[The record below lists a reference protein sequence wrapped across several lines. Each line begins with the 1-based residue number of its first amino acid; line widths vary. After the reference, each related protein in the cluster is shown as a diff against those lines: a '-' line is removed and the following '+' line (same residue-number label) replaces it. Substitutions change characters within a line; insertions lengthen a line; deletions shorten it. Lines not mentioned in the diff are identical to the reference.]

1 MTLEPLRRIVRFAV
15 MICCAIMLLTI
26 FVAVV
31 LRYVFSIG
39 IALSEDLPRYLMV
52 VVTFLGAAVALDTQS
67 HIRIGL
73 FTNELS
79 PRNRIRLEFIA
90 HFLVLAFLFIVMI
103 EGIRVLPVQWK
114 SDIPT
119 MSGVTLFWFYLGIP
133 VGCALMMIFLVP
145 QIVSTYREFRSQNFP
160 DPQPSKNSLFGLG
173 FIGLF
178 LIGLILSLISYY
190 RGSSIAVFYILASC
204 FAFTVSIGMP
214 VAICLGTTGVFFFLL
229 SKDLSLRAI
238 PTLLFGGIS
247 PFALTA
253 ITAFI
258 FMGLLVEKGGAVE
271 SLVRFANTIVGR
283 VRGGLAHTNVVAN
296 MFMAGISGA
305 ALADCAA
312 IGSILI
318 PAMKEAGYDQKF
330 SVVVTVAASLVGPII
345 PPSVAMIIYAYAAG
359 GTVTIGGL
367 FMSGV
372 IPGVSLGLGMMVLNH
387 FYAHRRHYPV
397 NEEAFSLREFFI
409 RGRRAFWG
417 LMIPAIILGGILLGV
432 FTPTEAG
439 AVAAAYGLFLG
450 VLITRKLTWQGFQV
464 CLLEASKISGVI
476 FLMLGSAKIISYILT
491 LYEAPVKMAAIL
503 QGMTSS
509 PFVFMFLVIS
519 LITLLGF
526 VLEGVAI
533 MIMMIPVLA
542 PVAKLYGIEP
552 HHFGLVVVMAIQLAL
567 LTPPVALGL
576 FVACGIAKTTVEEV
590 VSDVWPYLFLL
601 YGMIIAMA
609 CFPGLTLWL
618 PRLFGYIR

>member
-1 MTLEPLRRIVRFAV
+1 MILNYLRKLTQFLV
-15 MICCAIMLLTI
+15 MACCGVMVLTI
-26 FVAVV
+26 FVGVV
-31 LRYVFSIG
+31 LRYGFSIG
-39 IALSEDLPRYLMV
+39 IPLSEDLPRYLMV
-52 VVTFLGAAVALDTQS
+52 IVTFLGGAVALDTKG
-67 HIRIGL
+67 HINITL
-73 FTNELS
+73 FTSKLS
-79 PRNRIRLEFIA
+79 RRNQLRLELTSQF
-90 HFLVLAFLFIVMI
+90 FVLFFLFIVMI

-114 SDIPT
+114 SEIPT
-119 MSGVTLFWFYLGIP
+119 MTGVTLFWFYLGIP
-133 VGCALMMIFLVP
+133 VGCALMAIFLTP
-145 QIVSTYREFRSQNFP
+145 QIVSNLREFRSQNP
-160 DPQPSKNSLFGLG
+160 LDPGPSKNSIFSIA

-178 LIGLILSLISYY
+178 MIALIFSLISYY
-190 RGSSIAVFYILASC
+190 SGSPTALFYVLGSC
-204 FAFTVSIGMP
+204 FALTVAIGMP
-214 VAICLGTTGVFFFLL
+214 VAISLGITGVFFFLI
-229 SKDLSLRAI
+229 SKDLPLLTV

-253 ITAFI
+253 ITSFI
-258 FMGLLVEKGGAVE
+258 FMGMLVERSGAVA

-318 PAMKEAGYDQKF
+318 PAMKEAGYDKKF
-330 SVVVTVAASLVGPII
+330 SVVVTVSASLLGPII
-345 PPSVAMIIYAYAAG
+345 PPSVAMIIYAYAVG
-359 GTVTIGGL
+359 GTVTVGGL

-372 IPGVSLGLGMMVLNH
+372 IPGVILGLGMMALNH
-387 FYAHRRHYPV
+387 FFAVRRNYPV
-397 NEEAFSLREFFI
+397 NEEAFSFKEFLI
-409 RGRRAFWG
+409 RGRKAIWG

-450 VLITRKLTWQGFQV
+450 AVITRKLTWKDFKE

-476 FLMLGSAKIISYILT
+476 FLMLGSAKIITHTLT
-491 LYEAPVKMAAIL
+491 LYDAPVKLAAIM
-503 QGMTSS
+503 QGLTSN
-509 PFVFMFLVIS
+509 PYVFMFLAIT
-519 LITLLGF
+519 LITLFGF

-533 MIMMIPVLA
+533 MIMLVPVLA
-542 PVAKLYGIEP
+542 PVAKIYGIEP

-576 FVACGIAKTTVEEV
+576 FVGCGIAKVKIEEV

-601 YGMIIAMA
+601 YAMIIVMA
-609 CFPGLTLWL
+609 CFPGMTLWL
-618 PRLFGYIR
+618 PKMLGYVK